1 MIVVVCVG
9 SAVNQPIV
17 TTMGGLAL
25 VLMVIA
31 RLWNRLSLEN
41 LVYTRIISSN
51 RLFLDDEF
59 TLTLTIEN
67 RKPLPLPWLRSKD
80 FLPAGLEVLDADV
93 RPIVYIRAAELITT
107 TSLAWY
113 ERIHIKYRVKAV
125 RRGFYQLGPATIQS
139 GDIFGLYSS
148 SLSNLKMDSVLVYP
162 RIVPMHDFFLP
173 SARPIGDARTD
184 SPYVDDP
191 SRVKSLRDYCVG
203 DSMRHVDW
211 KSTARR
217 QKLTVRTY
225 DPSVSPFAVLI
236 VDMVTTEHPWEGY
249 EPTLLERVATAAASI
264 ATRSVQIGYRT
275 GLITN
280 AVPLSRIGKSVLSA
294 DSTPEHLKSIL
305 EILAMARPVVTQKLH
320 DLVRSQHATIPH
332 GATIVVI
339 SSLFTRTVQDMTED
353 LAHKGHPTLAI
364 YVGSKPKPVMSDR
377 VQIRNM
383 AASFDDDDSLF
394 FESANSQK
402 KQNLGANIGNRINA

>member
-9 SAVNQPIV
+9 SAVDQPIV

-31 RLWNRLSLEN
+31 RLWNRVSLEN
-41 LVYTRIISSN
+41 VAYTRNISSD

-67 RKPLPLPWLRSKD
+67 RKPVPLPWLRSKD
-80 FLPAGLEVLDADV
+80 FLPTGLEVLDADV
-93 RPIVYIRAAELITT
+93 RPIVYIRAAELIIT

-113 ERIHIKYRVKAV
+113 ERVHIKYRVKAV
-125 RRGFYQLGPATIQS
+125 RRGFYQLGPATIHS

-148 SLSNLKMDSVLVYP
+148 RLSHLTMDSVLVYP

-173 SARPIGDARTD
+173 SARPIGDAKTTT
-184 SPYVDDP
+184 PYIDDP
-191 SRVKSLRDYCVG
+191 SRVKSVRDYRLS
-203 DSMRHVDW
+203 DSMRAIDW

-217 QKLTVRTY
+217 QQLTVRTY
-225 DPSVSPFAVLI
+225 DPSASHFAVLI
-236 VDMVTTEHPWEGY
+236 VDMMTTEHPWEGY
-249 EPTLLERVATAAASI
+249 EPALLERVATGAASI

-280 AVPLSRIGKSVLSA
+280 AVPLSRISRSVLSA

-305 EILAMARPVVTQKLH
+305 EILGMARPLVTQKLP
-320 DLVRSQHATIPH
+320 DLVQSEHAIIPR

-339 SSLFTRTVQDMTED
+339 SSLFTTAVKNMTED
-353 LAHKGHPTLAI
+353 LAHQGHPTVAI
-364 YVGSKPKPVMSDR
+364 YVGSKAQPVMSHR
-377 VQIRNM
+377 VEIRDM
-383 AASFDDDDSLF
+383 ATSFNDDDSLF
-394 FESANSQK
+394 FESNHNQRE
-402 KQNLGANIGNRINA
+402 QNFG

>member
-9 SAVNQPIV
+9 SAVDQPIV

-31 RLWNRLSLEN
+31 RLWNRVSLEN
-41 LVYTRIISSN
+41 VAYTRNISSD

-67 RKPLPLPWLRSKD
+67 HKPVPLPWLRSKD
-80 FLPAGLEVLDADV
+80 FLPTGLEVLDAEV
-93 RPIVYIRAAELITT
+93 RPIVYIRGAELITT

-113 ERIHIKYRVKAV
+113 ERVHIKYRVKAV
-125 RRGFYQLGPATIQS
+125 RRGFYQLGPATIHS

-148 SLSNLKMDSVLVYP
+148 SLSHLTMDSVLVYP

-173 SARPIGDARTD
+173 SARPIGDAKTTT
-184 SPYVDDP
+184 PYVDDP
-191 SRVKSLRDYCVG
+191 SRVKSVRDYRLG
-203 DSMRHVDW
+203 DSMRTVDW

-225 DPSVSPFAVLI
+225 DPSVSHFAVLI

-249 EPTLLERVATAAASI
+249 EPALLERVATGAASI
-264 ATRSVQIGYRT
+264 ATRCVQIGYRT

-280 AVPLSRIGKSVLSA
+280 AVPLSRISRSVLSA

-305 EILAMARPVVTQKLH
+305 EIL
-320 DLVRSQHATIPH
+320 
-332 GATIVVI
+332 
-339 SSLFTRTVQDMTED
+339 
-353 LAHKGHPTLAI
+353 
-364 YVGSKPKPVMSDR
+364 Y
-377 VQIRNM
+377 NM
-383 AASFDDDDSLF
+383 KFYA
-394 FESANSQK
+394 
-402 KQNLGANIGNRINA
+402 